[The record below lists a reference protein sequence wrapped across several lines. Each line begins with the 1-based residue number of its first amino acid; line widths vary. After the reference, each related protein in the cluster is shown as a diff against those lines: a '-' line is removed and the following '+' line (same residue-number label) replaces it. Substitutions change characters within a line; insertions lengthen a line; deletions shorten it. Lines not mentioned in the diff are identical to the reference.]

1 MHAVFCHAK
10 DGKSISRNRIVG
22 VDHAAVLRRRARRRS
37 EIYRVETAVALELGA
52 LGNQGV
58 HEARGG
64 SCGVCL
70 KRWGGTAAGRSRARF
85 SLARQEGSLRERLVL
100 LDLRDENVGVEEGV
114 VGSIGVSVV
123 IVESCALPR
132 HAAARRVWRCRG
144 SGKTKAAILAA
155 DKP

>member
-1 MHAVFCHAK
+1 MRVPDSVGEPGTVKPQKLQENDCGAFTGSAIGH
-10 DGKSISRNRIVG
+10 RNRIVG

-70 KRWGGTAAGRSRARF
+70 KCWGCVAAGRSGARF
-85 SLARQEGSLRERLVL
+85 SLARQECSCRERLVL
-100 LDLRDENVGVEEGV
+100 LDLRYENVGVEEGV
-114 VGSIGVSVV
+114 VGSIDVSVV
-123 IVESCALPR
+123 V
-132 HAAARRVWRCRG
+132 V
-144 SGKTKAAILAA
+144 
-155 DKP
+155 